1 MKKSES
7 IAKTVEDN
15 LNKKLTTRQKEFC
28 RYYVEGIYSNAEC
41 ARKAGYSP
49 NVARFQASHLLSGK
63 IYPQVVE
70 YIQELQQEKERRYG
84 VTLIGQLKRLSEL
97 SIKAEENNQ
106 YSASINAEKLRSAL
120 GGLTIDRRENIHSLD
135 QMTKDDIVA
144 RLNQIQKQYPQ
155 LKTIEGEVKTIQ
167 KKDER
172 VKLLE
177 TNKK

>member
-1 MKKSES
+1 M
-7 IAKTVEDN
+7 
-15 LNKKLTTRQKEFC
+15 
-28 RYYVEGIYSNAEC
+28 
-41 ARKAGYSP
+41 
-49 NVARFQASHLLSGK
+49 LSGK

-97 SIKAEENNQ
+97 STRAEENNQ

-144 RLNQIQKQYPQ
+144 RLTQIQKQYPQ

-167 KKDER
+167 KR
-172 VKLLE
+172 
-177 TNKK
+177 